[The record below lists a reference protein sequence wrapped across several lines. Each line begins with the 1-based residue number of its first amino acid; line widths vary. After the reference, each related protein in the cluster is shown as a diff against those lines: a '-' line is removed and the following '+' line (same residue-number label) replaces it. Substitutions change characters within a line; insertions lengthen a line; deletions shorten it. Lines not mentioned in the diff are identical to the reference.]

1 LTVAAARPV
10 RFTIR
15 PGRLII
21 PLVRFTVPACALLL
35 PACGPGGSALHMR
48 GATMGTYYAVTVANP
63 PAAVDESR
71 LRAEL
76 EQILAR
82 INAQMST
89 YDADSEISRFN
100 RHRATDWRPV
110 SPQLAQVTAAAL
122 ALAEQSGGVFDV
134 TVGPLVQLWGFGS
147 GADSTAQNQPPP
159 PAAAIEAARA
169 RVGHRKLRARTAPP
183 ALRKLH
189 PELSLDLSAIAK
201 GHAVDALAGHLAG
214 RGLGDFLVDIGGEIR
229 TRGANPAGRPW
240 RVAVERPRRGA
251 RAVHTVL
258 TPGDNAVATS
268 GDYRNFRERDG
279 RRWSHIIDPR
289 NGRPV
294 EHATASVTV
303 VAADAMT
310 ADGLATALLVL
321 GAAAGL
327 RFAREHG
334 VAAYFIRRNS
344 FGSGFSAS
352 ASPAFALYLS
362 PDNPDAG
369 LASTPFGP

>member
-1 LTVAAARPV
+1 MAAARPG
-10 RFTIR
+10 RFTI
-15 PGRLII
+15 
-21 PLVRFTVPACALLL
+21 PACAFLPLLL
-35 PACGPGGSALHMR
+35 PACDPGGSALRLR

-89 YDADSEISRFN
+89 YDAASEISRFN

-110 SPQLAQVTAAAL
+110 SPQLAHVTAAAL

-134 TVGPLVQLWGFGS
+134 TVGPLVQLWGFGP
-147 GADSTAQNQPPP
+147 GADSTAPPQPS
-159 PAAAIEAARA
+159 AAAIAAAQA

-189 PELSLDLSAIAK
+189 PELILDLSAIAK

-229 TRGANPAGRPW
+229 TRGAGPAGRPW

-268 GDYRNFRERDG
+268 GDYRNFRERGG

-289 NGRPV
+289 SGRPV
-294 EHATASVTV
+294 GHATASVTV

-321 GAAAGL
+321 GADAGL

-344 FGSGFSAS
+344 AGAGFTAL

-362 PDNPDAG
+362 PDNPDGA

>member
-1 LTVAAARPV
+1 MSTARPGRFTV
-10 RFTIR
+10 PSGRFTI
-15 PGRLII
+15 
-21 PLVRFTVPACALLL
+21 PACALLL
-35 PACGPGGSALHMR
+35 LLSPACDPGGSALRLR

-89 YDADSEISRFN
+89 YDAGSEISRFN

-110 SPQLAQVTAAAL
+110 SPQLARVTAAAL

-134 TVGPLVQLWGFGS
+134 TVGPLVQLWGFGP
-147 GADSTAQNQPPP
+147 GADSAAQNQPPP
-159 PAAAIEAARA
+159 PAAAAIEAARA
-169 RVGHRKLRARTAPP
+169 RVGHRKLRARSAPP

-189 PELSLDLSAIAK
+189 PGLSLDLSAIAK

-229 TRGANPAGRPW
+229 TRGANPAGRRW
-240 RVAVERPRRGA
+240 RVAVERPHRGA

-289 NGRPV
+289 SGRPV
-294 EHATASVTV
+294 GHATASVTV

-321 GAAAGL
+321 GADAGL

-344 FGSGFSAS
+344 AGAGFTVS
-352 ASPAFALYLS
+352 ASPAFALYLD
-362 PDNPDAG
+362 PDNPDAA